1 MPDPEDKKENM
12 FTQDQV
18 NKINKDERLKREAA
32 ELKSTEFETQQETL
46 MNQIEEM
53 KKTAQLSDSQK
64 LVFDQE
70 MEEMRQKGL
79 TLEQKN
85 QEQIATQ
92 KKDYKEL
99 EVNSA
104 RDINDWKGR
113 FFNTLVQTEIM
124 KQCDQSEVHTAAR
137 QAEPIVALL
146 TPQITVEEKDGKY
159 VPSIKGYPVVD
170 EDGKTEMKDVSIEEA
185 VTQLYATQSYR
196 YLFQEKGKP
205 GIGGDQGPPGQGDS
219 DISDPNTPPEDP
231 KRYREW
237 RKLHVG

>member
-1 MPDPEDKKENM
+1 MPDPEEKENT
-12 FTQDQV
+12 FTQEQV

-32 ELKSTEFETQQETL
+32 EAKTAEFETQQETL

-64 LVFDQE
+64 TAFDQE

-79 TLEQKN
+79 TSEQKN
-85 QEQIATQ
+85 QEQIAAL
-92 KKDYKEL
+92 KKSQKEL
-99 EVNSA
+99 EVDSA
-104 RDINDWKGR
+104 RNISDWKGR

-124 KQCDQSEVHTAAR
+124 KQCDQSEDHTAAR

-159 VPSIKGYPVVD
+159 IPSIKGFSVVD
-170 EDGKTEMKDVSIEEA
+170 EEGKTQLKDVSIEEA
-185 VTQLYATQSYR
+185 VTQLYTTQSYR

-205 GIGGDQGPPGQGDS
+205 GIGGDQGPGGPGDS
-219 DISDPNTPPEDP
+219 DISDPNNPPKDP
-231 KRYREW
+231 KRYSDW
-237 RKLHVG
+237 RKLHLG